1 MDMFGDVSDTLVALL
16 EDHGVA
22 DPTFQR
28 MVGVYRD
35 VADALGARR
44 DYERTVTA
52 LLGGHVTTISA
63 GPPMIVVAGD
73 RRGARRTGL
82 GRQGADNQGVA
93 RRSSQW

>member
-1 MDMFGDVSDTLVALL
+1 MDMVGDVSDTLAALL
-16 EDHGVA
+16 TDHGVT
-22 DPTFQR
+22 DPTFQL
-28 MVGVYRD
+28 YRD
-35 VADALGARR
+35 VADVLDARR
-44 DYERTVTA
+44 AYDRTVTA
-52 LLGGHVTTISA
+52 LLGGHVTPISA